1 LEAAE
6 AVVPQVVVEV
16 LEDFLKHQELQ
27 FQLHH
32 IQLLLPVVALAA
44 QQVLIEV
51 VQLRH
56 PQRQMV
62 ETLLDFL

>member
-32 IQLLLPVVALAA
+32 IQLLLGLEVVAV

-51 VQLRH
+51 VQLQH
-56 PQRQMV
+56 QQQQMV